1 MSAVNVT
8 APARS
13 HLLAVVRALTA
24 SGWTIFRAPD
34 DGELVRNGQLIT
46 LRSPDGELR
55 VRVFAYKVTDSG
67 RQKPD
72 ERRIEITS
80 TYEKGLPKMSGH
92 SDVVLGYDGDHD
104 VFVGVDPQRIGHG
117 GPTGNASSFFD
128 RDGLA
133 WRRKDEILVR
143 PRSAK
148 LFPGGLEFH
157 AFVKPPRLAEY
168 LFNLDDI
175 HDGTYTGGG
184 RYAGA
189 SGPRSVSTL
198 ATSDARGDRLILD
211 GPQSRRTRRPV
222 SQRVMNSYEKGG
234 ATALSKKKISP
245 EEFLEVNR
253 RMEENGRLGEEFV
266 LNHERRTLREAG
278 KPHLAAKVR
287 WVSQESVCEGFD
299 ILSFQANGDDK
310 WIEVKATSGF
320 LRTFE
325 MSDHEWR
332 TCCSAGAKYYI
343 YRVTDVRNRPKI
355 ETIRDPKQLEAQ
367 GRITKSATGWRV
379 TLS

>member
-1 MSAVNVT
+1 MSTVNVT

-13 HLLAVVRALTA
+13 HLLAVVRALA
-24 SGWTIFRAPD
+24 SAGWTIFRAPD
-34 DGELVRNGQLIT
+34 DGALVRNGQLIT

-55 VRVFAYKVTDSG
+55 IRLFVYKVTGSG

-80 TYEKGLPKMSGH
+80 TYQKGLARIPGH
-92 SDVVLGYDGDHD
+92 SDVVLGYDADHD

-133 WRRKDEILVR
+133 WPRKDEILVR

-148 LFPGGLEFH
+148 LFPGELEFH

-168 LFNLDDI
+168 LFSLDDV
-175 HDGTYTGGG
+175 HDGTYVGGG
-184 RYAGA
+184 RYAGTPVG
-189 SGPRSVSTL
+189 SSVSTL
-198 ATSDARGDRLILD
+198 ATSDAHGERLILD
-211 GPQSRRTRRPV
+211 GPKSRRTRRPV
-222 SQRVMNSYEKGG
+222 SQPVMDAYEKGD
-234 ATALSKKKISP
+234 AKALSRKKISP
-245 EEFLEVNR
+245 EEFLELKR

-266 LNHERRTLREAG
+266 LNHERRALRNAG
-278 KPHLAAKVR
+278 KVRLAANVR

-299 ILSFQANGDDK
+299 ILSFEANGDEK
-310 WIEVKATSGF
+310 WIEVKSTSGS

-325 MSDHEWR
+325 ISDHEWR

-343 YRVTDVRNRPKI
+343 YRVTNVRNKPKI
-355 ETIRDPKQLEAQ
+355 ESIRDPKQLEAQ